1 MSKTANFYRN
11 SVDHTWYDSSN
22 IIYSEC
28 FDTQDNSKRAVKIV
42 FKGGRTYLYKEVEP
56 LDYVLFRDAQSNGQV
71 FSTTIKQY
79 PCEKLE
85 DTDLAK
91 LETLKQEL
99 TKSEEFEGE
108 YSIHMKYNNETGE
121 VKVYVNGEPRFE
133 GVEGQISIIN
143 FMKAMSLQFTMEE
156 TDEHNSTSE
165 DFLTRKICD

>member
-1 MSKTANFYRN
+1 MSKTANYYRN

-42 FKGGRTYLYKEVEP
+42 FKGGRTYLYREVEP
-56 LDYVLFRDAQSNGQV
+56 LDYVYFRDAQSNGQA
-71 FSTTIKQY
+71 FATTIKKY
-79 PCEKLE
+79 ECEKLD
-85 DTDLAK
+85 DTDLTQ

-99 TKSEEFEGE
+99 AKSETFEGE
-108 YSIHMKYNNETGE
+108 YTIHMKYNNATGE
-121 VKVYVNGEPRFE
+121 VKVFVNGQPRFE

-156 TDEHNSTSE
+156 TDEHNSSLE
-165 DFLTRKICD
+165 DFLNRNI